1 MCINW
6 DTKFGL
12 PLEYDDLQFFFL
24 VDIEH
29 NPCIDNLTL
38 NYFDSNNYNLKSS
51 YGLLQHSWL
60 ELPSS
65 LIVSG
70 LTKNEESETTKGEEQ
85 SPHPGLLA
93 Q

>member
-12 PLEYDDLQFFFL
+12 FLEYDDLQFFFL
-24 VDIEH
+24 ADIEH

-51 YGLLQHSWL
+51 YGLLCKIHDENYQA
-60 ELPSS
+60 
-65 LIVSG
+65 
-70 LTKNEESETTKGEEQ
+70 
-85 SPHPGLLA
+85 LLLFPV
-93 Q
+93 